1 MANEISALIERID
14 WAKVDGQLPVIV
26 QNYQTAEVLMFGV
39 MTQEALEKT
48 LAEKVVTFFSRTKN
62 RLWTKGET
70 SGDFLKVMDYA
81 IDCDSDTLLIT
92 AIPIGNTCHLGNKSC
107 FNDISSNLPW
117 VFFSHLEEM
126 LEERKTADPAK
137 SYTASLYAAGT
148 KRMAQKVGEEGVEV
162 ALAAMARDKE
172 ELLNETADL
181 LYHTTILLKDQ
192 DLSWEQVIDVLKE
205 RHNK

>member
-1 MANEISALIERID
+1 MANEITTLVNQID
-14 WAKVDGQLPVIV
+14 WAKVNGHLPVII

-39 MTQEALEKT
+39 MSQEALEKT
-48 LAEKVVTFFSRTKN
+48 LNEKVVTFYSRTKQ

-107 FNDISSNLPW
+107 FNGISRNLPW
-117 VFFSHLEEM
+117 IFFSHLEEM
-126 LEERKTADPAK
+126 LEERKTADPAT
-137 SYTASLYAAGT
+137 SYTASLFAAGT

-192 DLSWEQVIDVLKE
+192 DLSWEQVIDVLKA
-205 RHNK
+205 RHKK